1 MYAQVIVDI
10 AVSEVDRLFTYRVPA
25 GMSVSPG
32 WRVRVPFG
40 PARKEGWVLGL
51 SDTADLPDERIRDIE
66 ARLEDYPALP
76 PALIALAKHIAA
88 RYGCPM
94 SAALR
99 LMIPAEMRRERVKVK
114 TETVAVAAVP
124 PEALAAYRDGLS
136 KRLLR
141 KRMALTLLM
150 DGEPHSLAELRDLV
164 REPREVVDALQSE
177 GMVRVY
183 ERETLR
189 APHPLPQA
197 GTTAPEP
204 TEDQRDAMEELD
216 QAFARLRRAG
226 QPGAQPLRPSD
237 RRFLLYGV
245 TGSGKTE
252 VYMHAAEACLSAGRG
267 VILLVP
273 EIALTGQMVDW
284 FRARFG
290 DETAILHSRLSAG
303 ERYDEWRRI
312 RRGDARLVIGARSA
326 VFAPVENLGAIL
338 IDEEHEPSY
347 LNEHSPQYDARDIAA
362 WRADAENAL
371 CVMGS
376 ATPSIYAF
384 AMARRGDYTLLEL
397 RTRANG
403 LPLPDISVVDMRQ
416 ELRMGN
422 RDIFSA
428 ALRDRLV
435 ETVES
440 GQQAILFLNRR
451 GYAPGLTCRACGL
464 TVRCSACDV
473 AMTYHRSDDT
483 LRCHYCGQIQP
494 APRVCPEC
502 GSQSIRP
509 VGIGTERVEE
519 EVRRLLPRART
530 IRMDLDT
537 TRGKDAHYELIN
549 AFRSRQAQVLIG
561 TQMIAKGLD
570 FPNVT
575 LVGAVLADLS
585 LNLPDYRSAERTFQ
599 LLVQVAGRAGRAG
612 LPGHVII
619 QTYKPEHYAL
629 RAAATQDY
637 RLYFE
642 DEFQRRRAGLYPPFT
657 ILARFLIEGRDQQQ
671 TMSVANDLKARTEAL
686 VKASG
691 HTRRL
696 LTIRADH
703 APIQFID
710 GQYRAHTF
718 MKWLAH
724 PDSEAL
730 LAQLQP
736 LTAEAPKGCRV
747 TLEINPATLA

>member
-1 MYAQVIVDI
+1 
-10 AVSEVDRLFTYRVPA
+10 
-25 GMSVSPG
+25 
-32 WRVRVPFG
+32 
-40 PARKEGWVLGL
+40 
-51 SDTADLPDERIRDIE
+51 
-66 ARLEDYPALP
+66 
-76 PALIALAKHIAA
+76 
-88 RYGCPM
+88 
-94 SAALR
+94 
-99 LMIPAEMRRERVKVK
+99 MRRERVKVK
-114 TETVAVAAVP
+114 TETVVAAAVP
-124 PEALAAYRDGLS
+124 REALEAYLETLS
-136 KRLLR
+136 KRALR
-141 KRMALTLLM
+141 KRMLLTLLL
-150 DGEPHSLAELRDLV
+150 DGEPHPMEEIRALV
-164 REPREVVDALQSE
+164 RDPREVVESLQSE
-177 GMVRVY
+177 GLVRTS

-189 APHPLPQA
+189 TPHPAPQA
-197 GTTAPEP
+197 ETAAPEP

-216 QAFARLRRAG
+216 MAFARLRRADSAG
-226 QPGAQPLRPSD
+226 SPPLRSSD
-237 RRFLLYGV
+237 RCFLLYGV

-290 DETAILHSRLSAG
+290 GETAILHSRLSAG

-326 VFAPVENLGAIL
+326 IFAPVENLGAIL

-362 WRADAENAL
+362 WRAEKENAL

-403 LPLPDISVVDMRQ
+403 LPLPEISVVDMRQ

-422 RDIFSA
+422 RGIFSSL
-428 ALRDRLV
+428 LRDKLV
-435 ETVES
+435 ETVKS

-451 GYAPGLTCRACGL
+451 GYAPGLTCRACGA
-464 TVRCSACDV
+464 TVRCQACDV
-473 AMTYHRSDDT
+473 AMTYHRSDNT
-483 LRCHYCGQIQP
+483 LRCHYCGQIAR
-494 APRVCPEC
+494 APRACPEC
-502 GSQSIRP
+502 GSESIRP

-519 EVRRLLPRART
+519 EVRRLLPGVGV

-612 LPGHVII
+612 LPGQVII

-642 DEFQRRRAGLYPPFT
+642 DEFQRRRSQLYPPFT
-657 ILARFLIEGRDQQQ
+657 ILARFLVEGKDQQQ
-671 TMSVANDLKARTEAL
+671 TLAVANEYKARAEAL
-686 VKASG
+686 VRASG
-691 HTRRL
+691 AARRL
-696 LTIRADH
+696 LTVRADH

-710 GQYRAHTF
+710 GLYRAQTF

-724 PDSEAL
+724 PDSERL
-730 LAQLQP
+730 LSQLQP
-736 LTAEAPKGCRV
+736 MTAEAPKGFRV
-747 TLEINPATLA
+747 TLEINPATMA

>member
-10 AVSEVDRLFTYRVPA
+10 AASEVDRLFTYRVPA
-25 GMSVSPG
+25 GMNVGPG

-40 PARKEGWVLGL
+40 YMHKEGWVLGV
-51 SDTADLPDERIRDIE
+51 SDTADLPDERVRDID
-66 ARLEDYPALP
+66 AALDDYPALP
-76 PALIALAKHIAA
+76 PALIKLAKHIADKF
-88 RYGCPM
+88 GCPL

-99 LMIPAEMRRERVKVK
+99 LMIPAEMRRDRVKVK
-114 TETVAVAAVP
+114 TETVVVAASP
-124 PEALAAYRDGLS
+124 ADALAAYRNSLP
-136 KRLLR
+136 KRYIR
-141 KRMALTLLM
+141 KRMVLTLLM
-150 DGEPHSLAELRDLV
+150 DGEPHPMDEIRALVSDPAGVTAKLVSDGYVRTYEQEALR
-164 REPREVVDALQSE
+164 
-177 GMVRVY
+177 
-183 ERETLR
+183 T
-189 APHPLPQA
+189 PHPLPQIE
-197 GTTAPEP
+197 TAPPEP
-204 TEDQRDAMEELD
+204 TDDQRDAMEELD
-216 QAFARLRRAG
+216 LAFARLSRAG
-226 QPGAQPLRPSD
+226 AGAPASRMSD
-237 RRFLLYGV
+237 RCFLLYGV

-252 VYMHAAEACLSAGRG
+252 VYMHAAEACLNRGLG

-290 DETAILHSRLSAG
+290 DQTAILHSRLSAG

-347 LNEHSPQYDARDIAA
+347 LNEHAPQYDARDIAV
-362 WRADAENAL
+362 WRTRKENAL

-403 LPLPDISVVDMRQ
+403 LPLPHISVVDMRQ

-422 RDIFSA
+422 RGIFSNE
-428 ALRDRLV
+428 LRERLV
-435 ETVES
+435 ETVS
-440 GQQAILFLNRR
+440 NGQQAILFINRR
-451 GYAPGLTCRACGL
+451 GYAPGLTCRACGA
-464 TVRCSACDV
+464 TVRCRACDV
-473 AMTYHRSDDT
+473 AMTYHRSDNT
-483 LRCHYCGQIQP
+483 LRCHYCGQTVP
-494 APRVCPEC
+494 APRTCPDC
-502 GSQSIRP
+502 GSESIRP

-519 EVRRLLPRART
+519 EVRRLLPGT
-530 IRMDLDT
+530 GVIRMDLDT

-549 AFRSRQAQVLIG
+549 AFRAREAQVLIG

-612 LPGHVII
+612 PPGQVII

-642 DEFQRRRAGLYPPFT
+642 DEFQRRRTQLYPPFT
-657 ILARFLIEGRDQQQ
+657 ILARFLVEGKDQQQ
-671 TMSVANDLKARTEAL
+671 TLAVANDLKTRTQAL
-686 VKASG
+686 VRAENAL
-691 HTRRL
+691 RRL
-696 LTIRADH
+696 LMIRADA
-703 APIQFID
+703 APIQYID
-710 GQYRAHTF
+710 GQYRAQTF

-724 PDSEAL
+724 PDSEKL
-730 LAQLQP
+730 ISQLQP
-736 LTAEAPKGCRV
+736 MTAEAPKGCRV

>member
-10 AVSEVDRLFTYRVPA
+10 AVSEVDRLYTYRVPE
-25 GMSVSPG
+25 GLSIGPG

-40 PARKEGWVLGL
+40 PSRKEAWVLGL
-51 SDTADLPDERIRDIE
+51 SETADLPEDRIRDIE

-76 PALIALAKHIAA
+76 PRLIELARHIAA

-124 PEALAAYRDGLS
+124 LDALARYRDSLS
-136 KRLLR
+136 KRAIR
-141 KRMALTLLM
+141 KRMTLTLLL
-150 DGEPHSLAELRDLV
+150 DGEPHTLSEIRDLV
-164 REPREVVDALQSE
+164 RDPKEVVDALESE
-177 GMVRVY
+177 GFVRTY
-183 ERETLR
+183 EREDLR
-189 APHPLPQA
+189 TPHPVARQE
-197 GTTAPEP
+197 TEAPPP

-216 QAFARLRRAG
+216 LAMSRMRRAENG
-226 QPGAQPLRPSD
+226 GPMPRSAERC
-237 RRFLLYGV
+237 FLLYGV

-252 VYMHAAEACLSAGRG
+252 VYMHAAEACLNAGRG

-290 DETAILHSRLSAG
+290 DQTAILHSRLSAG

-326 VFAPVENLGAIL
+326 VFAPVEDLGAIL

-347 LNEHSPQYDARDIAA
+347 LNEHFPQYDAREIAA
-362 WRADAENAL
+362 WRAGHENAL

-403 LPLPDISVVDMRQ
+403 LPLPEISVVDMRQ

-422 RDIFSA
+422 RGIFSSL
-428 ALRDRLV
+428 LRDKLT
-435 ETVES
+435 ETVRS

-483 LRCHYCGQIQP
+483 LRCHYCGQVLR
-494 APRVCPEC
+494 APRTCPEC
-502 GSQSIRP
+502 GSESIRP

-519 EVRRLLPRART
+519 EVRRLIPGVST
-530 IRMDLDT
+530 IRMDMDT

-642 DEFQRRRAGLYPPFT
+642 DEFQRRRTQLYPPFT
-657 ILARFLIEGRDQQQ
+657 ILARFLVESKDQQQ
-671 TMSVANDLKARTEAL
+671 ALAAANELKARTEDL
-686 VKASG
+686 VKSSG
-691 HTRRL
+691 LKRRL
-696 LTIRADH
+696 LMIRTDY
-703 APIQFID
+703 APIQYIE
-710 GQYRAHTF
+710 GQYRAQTF

-724 PDSEAL
+724 PDSEQL
-730 LAQLQP
+730 LAQLQQM
-736 LTAEAPKGCRV
+736 TAEAPKGCRV

>member
-10 AVSEVDRLFTYRVPA
+10 AVSEVDRLFTYRVPE
-25 GMSVSPG
+25 GMAVGPG

-51 SDTADLPDERIRDIE
+51 SETADLPDERIRDID

-76 PALIALAKHIAA
+76 PRLTELAKHIAA
-88 RYGCPM
+88 RYGCPL

-114 TETVAVAAVP
+114 TETVVAAAVP
-124 PEALAAYRDGLS
+124 REALEAYLETLS
-136 KRLLR
+136 KRALR
-141 KRMALTLLM
+141 KRMLLTLLL
-150 DGEPHSLAELRDLV
+150 DGEPHPMEEIRALV
-164 REPREVVDALQSE
+164 RDPREVVESLQSE
-177 GMVRVY
+177 GLVRTS

-189 APHPLPQA
+189 TPHPAPQA
-197 GTTAPEP
+197 ETAAPEP

-216 QAFARLRRAG
+216 IAFARLRRADSAG
-226 QPGAQPLRPSD
+226 SPPLRSSD
-237 RRFLLYGV
+237 RCFLLYGV

-290 DETAILHSRLSAG
+290 GETAILHSRLSAG

-326 VFAPVENLGAIL
+326 IFAPVENLGAIL

-362 WRADAENAL
+362 WRAEKENAL

-403 LPLPDISVVDMRQ
+403 LPLPEISVVDMRQ

-422 RDIFSA
+422 RGIFSSL
-428 ALRDRLV
+428 LRDKLV
-435 ETVES
+435 ETVKS

-451 GYAPGLTCRACGL
+451 GYAPGLTCRACGA
-464 TVRCSACDV
+464 TVRCQACDV
-473 AMTYHRSDDT
+473 AMTYHRSDNT
-483 LRCHYCGQIQP
+483 LRCHYCGQIAR
-494 APRVCPEC
+494 APRACPEC
-502 GSQSIRP
+502 GSESIRP

-519 EVRRLLPRART
+519 EVRRLLPGVGV

-612 LPGHVII
+612 LPGQVII

-642 DEFQRRRAGLYPPFT
+642 DEFQRRRSQLYPPFT
-657 ILARFLIEGRDQQQ
+657 ILARFLVEGKDQQQ
-671 TMSVANDLKARTEAL
+671 TLAVANEYKARAEAL
-686 VKASG
+686 VRASG
-691 HTRRL
+691 AARRL
-696 LTIRADH
+696 LTVRADH

-710 GQYRAHTF
+710 GLYRAQTF

-724 PDSEAL
+724 PDSERL
-730 LAQLQP
+730 LSQLQP
-736 LTAEAPKGCRV
+736 MTAEAPKGFRV
-747 TLEINPATLA
+747 TLEINPATMA

>member
-1 MYAQVIVDI
+1 MIVDI
-10 AVSEVDRLFTYRVPA
+10 AVSEVDRLYTYRVPE
-25 GMSVSPG
+25 GMDIGPG

-40 PARKEGWVLGL
+40 PSRKEAWVLGL
-51 SDTADLPDERIRDIE
+51 SETAGLEDSRIRDIE
-66 ARLEDYPALP
+66 APLEDYPALP
-76 PALIALAKHIAA
+76 PRLIELAKHIAA
-88 RYGCPM
+88 RFGCPL

-114 TETVAVAAVP
+114 TETVAVSALPA
-124 PEALAAYRDGLS
+124 EELAAYRDQLG

-141 KRMALTLLM
+141 KRMLLTLLM
-150 DGEPHSLAELRDLV
+150 DGEPHPMDEIRALVRDPKDVIDSLRDAGVL
-164 REPREVVDALQSE
+164 RT
-177 GMVRVY
+177 Y

-189 APHPLPQA
+189 TPLPRTPDRA
-197 GTTAPEP
+197 ERPAP

-216 QAFARLRRAG
+216 LAFSRVHSAENGGPALRSAERC
-226 QPGAQPLRPSD
+226 
-237 RRFLLYGV
+237 FLLYGV

-252 VYMHAAEACLSAGRG
+252 VYMHAAEACLNAGRG

-290 DETAILHSRLSAG
+290 GQTAILHSRLSAG

-362 WRADAENAL
+362 WRAEKENAV

-397 RTRANG
+397 RSRANG
-403 LPLPDISVVDMRQ
+403 LPLPEISVVDMRQ

-422 RDIFSA
+422 RGIFSGE
-428 ALRDRLV
+428 LRDRLTEV
-435 ETVES
+435 IRG
-440 GQQAILFLNRR
+440 GQQAILFINRR
-451 GYAPGLTCRACGL
+451 GYAPGLTCRACGA
-464 TVRCSACDV
+464 TVRCRACDV
-473 AMTYHRSDDT
+473 AMTYHRTDNT
-483 LRCHYCGQIQP
+483 LRCHYCGQILP
-494 APRVCPEC
+494 APRACPDC
-502 GSQSIRP
+502 GSDSIRP

-519 EVRRLLPRART
+519 EVRRLVPGVST

-549 AFRSRQAQVLIG
+549 AFRARQAQVLIG

-642 DEFQRRRAGLYPPFT
+642 DEFQRRRTQLYPPFT
-657 ILARFLIEGRDQQQ
+657 ILARFLVESRDQQQ
-671 TMSVANDLKARTEAL
+671 ALAISNDLKARTEAL
-686 VKASG
+686 VKEAG
-691 HTRRL
+691 VRRRL
-696 LTIRADH
+696 LTIRSDY
-703 APIQFID
+703 APIQYID
-710 GQYRAHTF
+710 GQYRAQTF

-724 PDSEAL
+724 PDSERL
-730 LAQLQP
+730 LAELQP
-736 LTAEAPKGCRV
+736 LTAEAPKGCRI

>member
-10 AVSEVDRLFTYRVPA
+10 AVSEVDRLFTYRVPDSMNV
-25 GMSVSPG
+25 GPG

-40 PARKEGWVLGL
+40 PTHKEAWVLSL
-51 SDTADLPDERIRDIE
+51 SETADLPDERIRDIE
-66 ARLEDYPALP
+66 SPLEDYPALP
-76 PALIALAKHIAA
+76 PALVTLARHIADKF
-88 RYGCPM
+88 GCPM

-99 LMIPAEMRRERVKVK
+99 LMIPAEMRRDRVKVK
-114 TETVAVAAVP
+114 TETVAMAAVP
-124 PEALAAYRDGLS
+124 EETLAAYRDGLS
-136 KRLLR
+136 KRHIR
-141 KRMALTLLM
+141 KRMVLTLLM
-150 DGEPHSLAELRDLV
+150 DGEAHPMSEIRELVSDPKEVIDKLCSEGLV
-164 REPREVVDALQSE
+164 RTC
-177 GMVRVY
+177 

-189 APHPLPQA
+189 MPHPRPQ
-197 GTTAPEP
+197 TETAAP
-204 TEDQRDAMEELD
+204 TPTDDQRDAMEELD
-216 QAFARLRRAG
+216 LAFARCRRL
-226 QPGAQPLRPSD
+226 GAVTRSSD
-237 RRFLLYGV
+237 RCFLLYGV

-252 VYMHAAEACLSAGRG
+252 VYMHAAEACLNAGRG

-290 DETAILHSRLSAG
+290 GQTAILHSRLSAG

-362 WRADAENAL
+362 WRAEKENAV

-403 LPLPDISVVDMRQ
+403 LPLPEISVVDMRQ

-422 RDIFSA
+422 RGIFSN
-428 ALRDRLV
+428 ALRDKLV
-435 ETVES
+435 ETVNS
-440 GQQAILFLNRR
+440 GQQAILFINRR
-451 GYAPGLTCRACGL
+451 GYAPGLTCRACGM
-464 TVRCSACDV
+464 TVRCRACDV
-473 AMTYHRSDDT
+473 AMTYHRSDNT
-483 LRCHYCGQIQP
+483 LRCHYCGQILP
-494 APRVCPEC
+494 APRTCPDC
-502 GSQSIRP
+502 GSESIRP

-519 EVRRLLPRART
+519 EVRRLLPRAGI

-549 AFRSRQAQVLIG
+549 AFRARQAQVLIG

-612 LPGHVII
+612 LPGQVII

-642 DEFQRRRAGLYPPFT
+642 DEFQRRRTQLYPPFT
-657 ILARFLIEGRDQQQ
+657 ILARFLVEGKDQQQ
-671 TMSVANDLKARTEAL
+671 TLAVANELKARTQAL
-686 VKASG
+686 VKAEG
-691 HTRRL
+691 AVRRL
-696 LTIRADH
+696 LTIRADA
-703 APIQFID
+703 APIQYID
-710 GQYRAHTF
+710 GQYRAQTF

-724 PDSEAL
+724 PDSERL
-730 LAQLQP
+730 LSLLQP
-736 LTAEAPKGCRV
+736 VTAEAPKGCRV